1 MQLPIKVMAGYDN
14 IIFGEPV
21 PGGEGRKGG
30 VLLENRK
37 PTK

>member
-21 PGGEGRKGG
+21 PGAQGGKGG
-30 VLLENRK
+30 VLLENRN
-37 PTK
+37 PTT